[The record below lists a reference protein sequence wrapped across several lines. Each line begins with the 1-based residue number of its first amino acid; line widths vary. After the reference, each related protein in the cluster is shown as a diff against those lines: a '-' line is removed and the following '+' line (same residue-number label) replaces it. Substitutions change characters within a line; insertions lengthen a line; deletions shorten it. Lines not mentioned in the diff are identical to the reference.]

1 MNVRIRLTPLLII
14 AAISLLLL
22 PVASFAEDGKAIFV
36 IGKVEVMHANGD
48 KSRLKR
54 GSTISSGDII
64 VTSGRGQV
72 QIKMADGTLLAVRPD
87 SEFVISDYQYNKD
100 IANDKSVY
108 NLVKGG
114 FRSITGKMGKAKKSS
129 YAVKTVVGTI
139 GIRGTDFTARIC
151 ESNCGDQENGL
162 YVGVMQ
168 GGVVL
173 ANNGGELNVS
183 PGDFGY
189 MPDADIQPSYLD
201 TMPGDLLFSSTS
213 KTNDSL
219 NSASNETSTANEAL
233 ASSAITQLDLLT
245 DELMKEEII
254 TTADPVVT
262 TPPADTT
269 QPEPTIMLP
278 TSGSADYI
286 ADTFTQQI
294 DGVDA
299 STLDVS
305 KTTLA
310 VNFLTT
316 DVTATIVSDVNNETW
331 TAESYG
337 MQYDTTTGA
346 YNGNMTLNITPLFG
360 ATRTSDA
367 STVSG
372 ALGAIP
378 SETPEVPLTATLD
391 YVLNDTSTVVG
402 HVDMTV
408 LNINP

>member
-1 MNVRIRLTPLLII
+1 MMNVRIRLTPLLII

-278 TSGSADYI
+278 KSG
-286 ADTFTQQI
+286 
-294 DGVDA
+294 
-299 STLDVS
+299 
-305 KTTLA
+305 
-310 VNFLTT
+310 
-316 DVTATIVSDVNNETW
+316 
-331 TAESYG
+331 
-337 MQYDTTTGA
+337 
-346 YNGNMTLNITPLFG
+346 
-360 ATRTSDA
+360 
-367 STVSG
+367 
-372 ALGAIP
+372 
-378 SETPEVPLTATLD
+378 
-391 YVLNDTSTVVG
+391 
-402 HVDMTV
+402 
-408 LNINP
+408 